1 MRKNLKRYILL
12 FWRGLTAFLSSVAE
26 WFTVI
31 LGMKDDS
38 KYGMFIR
45 RTVGT
50 CFTIIV
56 FLFTVITI
64 WDFCGVVHSRLQSDE
79 DKVDDYLSTNDS
91 QFLSRNLTYYIDY
104 THGNYVVDRDGK
116 KLIRHIRWISKPLGS
131 DSLICY
137 SIGRKRGYFNMFTGE
152 VVIEPKYAHAW
163 VFSDGLASVDDGGWI
178 KFIDQTGR
186 VVFDPNIPYRPEKD
200 GYVFHNNHCAV
211 HNERGDRLGLID
223 RQGKWALE
231 PEYFRVEPVDS
242 FWIISNG
249 KQQSVLDKEL
259 NTVLPFMDADL
270 WINDSIIVADMND
283 HSVRTYSLCGKLLD
297 DFFIR
302 ETIKLLYDTNE
313 INEKSIFDIDE
324 DAHTS
329 EFPTGVTFKQKV
341 ARCFRYE
348 TDYGWYGLMAPDG
361 HRVTPASYIEITAIG
376 PDLYFC
382 KTNNNHGVI
391 LNGKGQRVK

>member
-12 FWRGLTAFLSSVAE
+12 FWRGLTAFLSSAAE

-38 KYGMFIR
+38 KYGKLIR

-56 FLFTVITI
+56 LLFTVITI
-64 WDFCGVVHSRLQSDE
+64 WDFCRVVHDRLELGE
-79 DKVDDYLSTNDS
+79 DQVDDYYSADDS
-91 QFLSRNLTYYIDY
+91 QFISRNLTYFVDY
-104 THGNYVVDRDGK
+104 SHDNFVVDRDGK

-131 DSLICY
+131 DLLICY

-223 RQGKWALE
+223 RQGKWALK

-249 KQQSVLDKEL
+249 WQQSVLDKEL
-259 NTVLPFMDADL
+259 KTILPFMDADL
-270 WINDSIIVADMND
+270 WVNDSIIVAEMDD
-283 HSVRTYSLCGKLLD
+283 HSVRTYSLGGKLLED
-297 DFFIR
+297 SYIC
-302 ETIKLLYDTNE
+302 ETFKLLYDTNE
-313 INEKSIFDIDE
+313 IKDKSIFDENE
-324 DAHTS
+324 DAHSS
-329 EFPTGVTFKQKV
+329 EFPTGVAFKQKV
-341 ARCFRYE
+341 ARCLCYQ

-361 HRVTPASYIEITAIG
+361 HRVTPPSYTEITAVG